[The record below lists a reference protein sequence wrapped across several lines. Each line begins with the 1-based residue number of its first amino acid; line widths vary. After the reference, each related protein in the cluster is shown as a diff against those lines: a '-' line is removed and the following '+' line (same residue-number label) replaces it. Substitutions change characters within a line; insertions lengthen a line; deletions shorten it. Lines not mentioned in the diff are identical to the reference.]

1 MNIEKIT
8 KLVKFTDSELKSLV
22 RLADAVNEK
31 QEYRLELNKAR
42 EYVKGM
48 KDIADKIQELRS
60 KYGQFQREFNKI
72 RLLMLPSKVDEN
84 TIKEFKALVTEKQK
98 YDARS

>member
-1 MNIEKIT
+1 MFEKHEIEK
-8 KLVKFTDSELKSLV
+8 LV
-22 RLADAVNEK
+22 RLADAVEEK
-31 QEYRLELNKAR
+31 QEYRMELNKAR

-60 KYGQFQREFNKI
+60 KYAQFQREFNKI

-84 TIKEFKALVTEKQK
+84 TIKEFKALVAEKQE